1 MVKAK
6 IKFTYQDYLCL
17 PEDKRY
23 EIIEGE
29 LVMVPSPTWSHQT
42 ISMKIFQALAN
53 YVAARNMGEVRYA
66 PVDVILSE
74 EDILQP
80 DILYIAKS
88 RRGIIKERGVY
99 GAPDLVAEI
108 LSTASGERDRGIKRK
123 IYAKY
128 GVREYWIVDPEAKV
142 IEVTSLG
149 EKGLETV
156 QVYPQ
161 GSTLVSP
168 LLKGFSLPVENIF

>member
-29 LVMVPSPTWSHQT
+29 LTMVPSPSWSHQT

-53 YVAARNMGEVRYA
+53 YVATRNIGEVRYA

-74 EDILQP
+74 EDVLQP
-80 DILYIAKS
+80 DILYIAKPRS
-88 RRGIIKERGVY
+88 GIIKEKGVY
-99 GAPDLVAEI
+99 GAPDLIVEI
-108 LSTASGERDRGIKRK
+108 LSTASRERDRGIKRK

-128 GVREYWIVDPEAKV
+128 GVKEYWIVDPEART

-149 EKGLETV
+149 ERGLETV
-156 QVYPQ
+156 QVYPE

-168 LLKGFSLPVENIF
+168 LLKGFSLNIKNIF